1 VRMSGASFI
10 LVCERWTGK
19 VPIRC
24 VILCRCGWGSL
35 YTPARC
41 ITIAYHK
48 LTFELFVPPLSDSSV
63 CPRSCKPLVRR
74 QDGTVAQVAEKM
86 SSPAR
91 WTRTS
96 LLHQLPG
103 PVKHPPLYRDAAMRG
118 FNQRCN
124 AQSRTLYKRHRN
136 RLPPH
141 THCGP
146 DEALSADFRI
156 THVMLL
162 CQYLSRAVASSHALL
177 QKKVETSNAGTM
189 QEWRM

>member
-1 VRMSGASFI
+1 MIGASFI
-10 LVCERWTGK
+10 LVCNRLTGK

-35 YTPARC
+35 YTPARY
-41 ITIAYHK
+41 IMIAYHK
-48 LTFELFVPPLSDSSV
+48 LTLELFAPSLSNLSV
-63 CPRSCKPLVRR
+63 CPHSCKPLVRQ
-74 QDGTVAQVAEKM
+74 QDDTVAQVAEKM

-103 PVKHPPLYRDAAMRG
+103 PVKHPCLYRDAAMRG

-136 RLPPH
+136 RLLPH
-141 THCGP
+141 TYCGP

-162 CQYLSRAVASSHALL
+162 CQYLSRAIASSHALL
-177 QKKVETSNAGTM
+177 QRKVETSNAGTM

>member
-1 VRMSGASFI
+1 V
-10 LVCERWTGK
+10 V
-19 VPIRC
+19 
-24 VILCRCGWGSL
+24 LCRCDRGSL
-35 YTPARC
+35 YIPARC
-41 ITIAYHK
+41 MIIAYHK
-48 LTFELFVPPLSDSSV
+48 LTLELFAPSLSDLSV
-63 CPRSCKPLVRR
+63 CPRSCKPLVRL

-96 LLHQLPG
+96 PLHQLPG
-103 PVKHPPLYRDAAMRG
+103 PVIHPCLRRDAAMRG

-136 RLPPH
+136 RLLPH

-156 THVMLL
+156 SHVMLL

-177 QKKVETSNAGTM
+177 QRKVEASNAGTM